1 MEQQAKMKYI
11 RILCGA
17 KKQQGQS
24 NQIWY
29 IFLLLHK
36 KLQTGWKKL
45 KKLLEKLESGGVR
58 LAGICLK
65 I

>member
-1 MEQQAKMKYI
+1 MEQQAKMKKEYSVV
-11 RILCGA
+11 LKNNKA
-17 KKQQGQS
+17 KVTKYGRF
-24 NQIWY
+24 
-29 IFLLLHK
+29 FLLLHK

-45 KKLLEKLESGGVR
+45 KKLLEKLESGEVR

>member
-17 KKQQGQS
+17 KNNKAKITKYGTF
-24 NQIWY
+24 
-29 IFLLLHK
+29 FLLLHK